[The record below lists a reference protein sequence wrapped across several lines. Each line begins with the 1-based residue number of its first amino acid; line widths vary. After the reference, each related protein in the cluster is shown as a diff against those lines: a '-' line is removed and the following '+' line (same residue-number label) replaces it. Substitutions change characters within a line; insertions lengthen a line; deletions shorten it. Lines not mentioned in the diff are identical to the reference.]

1 MIADLTPDSPATPA
15 TPDAQTGHQP
25 SAELKG
31 SILYVVRLDYFGKL
45 PKSRQAK
52 LIELNPLAKKRAP
65 VFYVGQTRLA
75 AWKRYENHLKG
86 YRASRWVKNH
96 GHQLIKVDA
105 WKPDFGVALPEAAIR
120 AAWGLARRSNGEP
133 GKREAALTELLRAQ
147 GFYVISN

>member
-1 MIADLTPDSPATPA
+1 MIADLTPDSPTQADDNTGH
-15 TPDAQTGHQP
+15 TPDAGLP
-25 SAELKG
+25 G

-52 LIELNPLAKKRAP
+52 LVELNPLAKKRAP

-96 GHQLIKVDA
+96 GHQLIKVDE
-105 WKPDFGVALPEAAIR
+105 WKPDFGVALSADTVK
-120 AAWGLARRSNGEP
+120 AAWSLARRNNGDPE
-133 GKREAALTELLRAQ
+133 KREKALTELLRAH

>member
-1 MIADLTPDSPATPA
+1 MIADLTPDSPTQADDNA
-15 TPDAQTGHQP
+15 GHTPDAGLP
-25 SAELKG
+25 G

-52 LIELNPLAKKRAP
+52 LVELNPLAKKRAP

-96 GHQLIKVDA
+96 GHQLIKVDE
-105 WKPDFGVALPEAAIR
+105 WKPDFGVALSADAIK
-120 AAWGLARRSNGEP
+120 AAWSLARRNNGDPE
-133 GKREAALTELLRAQ
+133 KREKALTELLRAQ

>member
-1 MIADLTPDSPATPA
+1 MIADLTPDSPTQADDNTGH
-15 TPDAQTGHQP
+15 TPDAGLP
-25 SAELKG
+25 G

-52 LIELNPLAKKRAP
+52 LVELNPLAKKRAP

-96 GHQLIKVDA
+96 GHQLIKVDE
-105 WKPDFGVALPEAAIR
+105 WKPDFGVALSADTIK
-120 AAWGLARRSNGEP
+120 AAWSLARRNNGDPE
-133 GKREAALTELLRAQ
+133 KREKALTELLRAQ

>member
-1 MIADLTPDSPATPA
+1 MIADLTPDSPTQADDNTGH
-15 TPDAQTGHQP
+15 TPDAGLP
-25 SAELKG
+25 G

-45 PKSRQAK
+45 PKSRQEK

-96 GHQLIKVDA
+96 GHQLIKVDE
-105 WKPDFGVALPEAAIR
+105 WKPDFGVALSADTIK
-120 AAWGLARRSNGEP
+120 AAWSLARRNNGDPE
-133 GKREAALTELLRAQ
+133 KREKALTELLRAQ

>member
-1 MIADLTPDSPATPA
+1 MIADLTPDCSSN
-15 TPDAQTGHQP
+15 PDAKTGHQP

-31 SILYVVRLDYFGKL
+31 SILYVVRLDAFGRL

-52 LIELNPLAKKRAP
+52 LVELNPLARKKAP

-96 GHQLIKVDA
+96 GQQLIKVDE
-105 WKPDFGVALPEAAIR
+105 WKPDFGVVLPEAAIR
-120 AAWGLARRSNGEP
+120 AAWGLARRNKGEP
-133 GKREAALTELLRAQ
+133 GKREKALTELLRSH
-147 GFYVISN
+147 GYYVISN

>member
-1 MIADLTPDSPATPA
+1 MIADLTPDSPTQADDNTGH
-15 TPDAQTGHQP
+15 TPDAGLP
-25 SAELKG
+25 G

-45 PKSRQAK
+45 PKSRQEK
-52 LIELNPLAKKRAP
+52 LIELNPLARKRAP

-96 GHQLIKVDA
+96 GHQLIKVDE

-120 AAWGLARRSNGEP
+120 AAWGLARRNKGEP
-133 GKREAALTELLRAQ
+133 GKREKALTELLRSH
-147 GFYVISN
+147 GYYVISN